1 MAKKII
7 WTFRAQQDRKEV
19 LHYWKKRNQ
28 SNTYS
33 KKLNQLFKQALSL
46 VSAHP
51 KIGCFTDV
59 ENVRVKLVKDYLN
72 FYEEAADA
80 IFILSIWDS
89 RRNPEKRTF
98 NTDL

>member
-1 MAKKII
+1 MAKKIT
-7 WTFRAQQDRKEV
+7 WTFRAQQDRKEI

-33 KKLNQLFKQALSL
+33 KKLNQLFKQAIAL
-46 VSAHP
+46 VSTHP
-51 KIGCFTDV
+51 KIGRSTDI
-59 ENVRVKLVKDYLN
+59 ENVRVKLVRNYLI

-89 RRNPEKRTF
+89 RRNPEKRPFT
-98 NTDL
+98 TDL